1 VLTKLKN
8 LSFMTKLLYLA
19 SIIVF
24 ALWVIPQMQT
34 YYTNVNKYKQ
44 RVQALENIST
54 NYNIE
59 LNTKAFSKELFK
71 KNSELLFEKVEIDDL
86 DDGTHRVN
94 ISIKKEDLKSFHT
107 FLETLALKYYVE
119 IEEDLLFQIEAETI
133 KIRMMLKAV
142 SS

>member
-1 VLTKLKN
+1 MLTKLKN

-59 LNTKAFSKELFK
+59 LNTKEFSKELFK

>member
-59 LNTKAFSKELFK
+59 LNTKEFSKELFK

>member
-1 VLTKLKN
+1 MLTKLKN

>member
-1 VLTKLKN
+1 MLTKLKN

-24 ALWVIPQMQT
+24 ALWVIPQMQK

-59 LNTKAFSKELFK
+59 LNTKEFSKELFK